1 MHALQNRLFISLTKA
16 KNLARPTSIHQ
27 FSHGQPPS
35 VPNRYLIQHF
45 YSKIPKIRRFPSIF
59 GVKLCSPFRVHLR
72 TRNKTKRREP
82 ITTTTRRRTLQKL
95 GSKNNFAFAILQAI
109 DWQKSTDL
117 NVDFEPLELSNF
129 K

>member
-1 MHALQNRLFISLTKA
+1 MPALENRLFISLTKA
-16 KNLARPTSIHQ
+16 KNLAGPTSIHQ

-82 ITTTTRRRTLQKL
+82 ITTTTRRTELFKSWDQRTILHLQFCKPL
-95 GSKNNFAFAILQAI
+95 IGKNQLISMLI
-109 DWQKSTDL
+109 
-117 NVDFEPLELSNF
+117 SNHN
-129 K
+129 